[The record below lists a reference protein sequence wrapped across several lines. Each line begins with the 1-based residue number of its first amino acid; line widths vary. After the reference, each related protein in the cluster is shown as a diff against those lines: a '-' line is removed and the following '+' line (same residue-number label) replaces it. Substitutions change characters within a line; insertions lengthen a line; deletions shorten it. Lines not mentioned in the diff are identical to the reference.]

1 MKLLA
6 RIKNFNRELQV
17 PMEGAT
23 GELAARHEELR
34 RAYAELFELQQ
45 QLSRTERLAMAGQ
58 LSAMVAHEIGTPLHS
73 ISGYVQLLLQES
85 NLDREAV
92 DRLRIIE
99 TQIARVVAILQTI
112 LAALSPLEPVLK
124 PLDITQLLQ
133 GLLDLLAP
141 VLSRKE
147 VAVSTAFSPDL
158 PFVVGDAL
166 QLQQVFLNLIAN
178 ALGAMPHG
186 GTLRLTS
193 RRPARDQGPVVSPP
207 QSFRPLTGRQPWTAD
222 ADFVEIL
229 VADTG
234 RGIPPEHLNQIFE
247 PFFTTEEMGKGI
259 GLGLSICQRIVK
271 AHGGRIQVNS
281 QVGAGTTFSIS
292 LPASKE

>member
-1 MKLLA
+1 
-6 RIKNFNRELQV
+6 
-17 PMEGAT
+17 
-23 GELAARHEELR
+23 
-34 RAYAELFELQQ
+34 
-45 QLSRTERLAMAGQ
+45 MAGQ

-99 TQIARVVAILQTI
+99 TQVARVVAILQTI

-124 PLDITQLLQ
+124 PLDITQLVQ
-133 GLLDLLAP
+133 GLLDLLTP

-147 VAVSTAFSPDL
+147 VAVSTAFPPDL

-178 ALGAMPHG
+178 ALDAMPHG
-186 GTLRLTS
+186 GIVRLTS
-193 RRPARDQGPVVSPP
+193 RRLARDQGPVVRQP
-207 QSFRPLTGRQPWTAD
+207 QSFRPLTGRQTRTAD

-234 RGIPPEHLNQIFE
+234 RGIPLEHLNQIFE
-247 PFFTTEEMGKGI
+247 PFFPTEEMGKGT

-271 AHGGRIQVNS
+271 AHGGRIQVKS